1 VTEEEH
7 GTSSGLPEDVETS
20 QQALDRIVFFSD
32 AVFAIAITL
41 LVIQISVP
49 AASEHDV
56 GSALA
61 DRWPQF
67 TSFGLSF
74 LVIGLFWSRH
84 HLMFRYIVK
93 SDDVLLWLNLGL
105 LLCIAFMPYPTPLVG
120 EHSHDRAAAILY
132 AGTMTTTSLAAA
144 ALWGYASYGGRL
156 LVDGM
161 DERVIRYFRHRTFV
175 VPLAFASS
183 LLVALGSVRAAEL
196 LWMLVFPV
204 LALLRRVH
212 GDPLSRRRS

>member
-7 GTSSGLPEDVETS
+7 GTGSRPPDDIETS
-20 QQALDRIVFFSD
+20 PQGLDRIVFFSD

-49 AASEHDV
+49 PASEHDV

-67 TSFGLSF
+67 TSFALSF

-93 SDDVLLWLNLGL
+93 SDNVLLWLNLGL
-105 LLCIAFMPYPTPLVG
+105 LLCIAFMPYPTALVG
-120 EHSHDRAAAILY
+120 EHSHDRVAAILY
-132 AGTMTTTSLAAA
+132 AGTMTIAGLAAA

-156 LVDGM
+156 LVDGT
-161 DERVIRYFRHRTFV
+161 DARLIRYLRQRPLV
-175 VPLAFASS
+175 VTLVFASS
-183 LLVALGSVRAAEL
+183 MLVALGSVRAAEL
-196 LWMLVFPV
+196 LWVLVFPL
-204 LALLRRVH
+204 LALLRRAH